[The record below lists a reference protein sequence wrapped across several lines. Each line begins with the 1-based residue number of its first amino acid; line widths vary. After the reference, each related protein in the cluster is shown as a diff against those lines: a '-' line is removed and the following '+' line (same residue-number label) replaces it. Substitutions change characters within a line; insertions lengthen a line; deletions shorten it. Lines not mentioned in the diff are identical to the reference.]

1 MSYRLTAALWVIFL
15 LPVVNAQEGSGRQ
28 EAYSLLQQQQF
39 KEAEAAL
46 RPLLAKAPN
55 DCVLHAMLGIALQGE
70 GETAQ
75 AYTTFDSAA
84 KICPRSLPILEG
96 AAQIAYAQHK
106 LAAKIFLNRILELR
120 PADPT
125 AHAMLA
131 AIEVHEGNCSA
142 AVDDYGKSG
151 AQIASN
157 MPALREYASCLV
169 VVDQK
174 AEAIRILTQAISLQD
189 KAETRLMLARV
200 QNDSGNRGEALTT
213 LLPLLAGPSPMNA
226 ALLLAA
232 QIAEA
237 DSNTP
242 QAVAWL
248 RQAIQLDSKN
258 EEDYV
263 YFAEI
268 SFTHGSYQVGIDLVN
283 VGLRELP
290 GNARLLLARGVLE
303 VQVGK
308 LDSALADF
316 EEAHRADPKLS
327 FVEDAMGV
335 LFSQKHDTAD
345 ALALFAKRLKDQPND
360 PLLQYLYAEAL
371 SEGTADN
378 REITEKAIT
387 AVKKAILLEPGYTPA
402 RELDCVLLLRA
413 GDLQGVIQQAE
424 EVTKRDPY
432 NEAALYQ
439 ELLAE
444 RKLKHPEETQRL
456 VVRLQDAKRHN
467 HAALTKYMLQEG
479 PAAPASVEP

>member
-1 MSYRLTAALWVIFL
+1 
-15 LPVVNAQEGSGRQ
+15 
-28 EAYSLLQQQQF
+28 
-39 KEAEAAL
+39 
-46 RPLLAKAPN
+46 
-55 DCVLHAMLGIALQGE
+55 
-70 GETAQ
+70 
-75 AYTTFDSAA
+75 
-84 KICPRSLPILEG
+84 
-96 AAQIAYAQHK
+96 
-106 LAAKIFLNRILELR
+106 
-120 PADPT
+120 
-125 AHAMLA
+125 MLA

-151 AQIASN
+151 AQIATN

-174 AEAIRILTQAISLQD
+174 AEAIRILLQAISLQD

-248 RQAIQLDSKN
+248 RQAIELEPKN

-308 LDSALADF
+308 LDAALADF

-424 EVTKRDPY
+424 EVIKRDPY

-467 HAALTKYMLQEG
+467 HAALTKYSLQEG
-479 PAAPASVEP
+479 PAAPAIVEP